1 MDILSHLVVTALI
14 FYFACSTEK
23 INSFHCNLFIDNK
36 LSLTLSTR
44 NKLEDVCIW
53 VNDVFLIHNNVQSSS
68 ITDSSP
74 TIIICIVAL
83 FATMG
88 QKYKK
93 KKIVSILTALQISL

>member
-23 INSFHCNLFIDNK
+23 TNSFHCNLFIENQ

-44 NKLEDVCIW
+44 NKLEDVCVW
-53 VNDVFLIHNNVQSSS
+53 VNDVFLIHNDVQSSS

-74 TIIICIVAL
+74 TIIVCIGWGNYGTKV
-83 FATMG
+83 
-88 QKYKK
+88 QKK